1 MVSKKRKAVRKSK
14 DKNILIFLLVISFL
28 AIVDSSYLLY
38 LHYSDIESFCDIN
51 ESLSCDVVNKSEY
64 SEFPPD
70 SGFPV
75 SFMGLLTFLAVFV
88 VEILM
93 LKNKSFKISKYR
105 INKKFFADFL
115 FYLMFASLLFAL
127 YLVYVELF
135 ILYSICILCAA
146 LDILIVATLLCSWK
160 LRKIYL

>member
-1 MVSKKRKAVRKSK
+1 MVSKKRKVERKSK
-14 DKNILIFLLVISFL
+14 DKNILIFMLVVSLLAV
-28 AIVDSSYLLY
+28 VDSSYLLY
-38 LHYSDIESFCDIN
+38 LHYSDIESFCDIS

-75 SFMGLLTFLAVFV
+75 SFMGLLTFLLVFV

-93 LKNKSFKISKYR
+93 LKNKSFKLSKYK
-105 INKKFFADFL
+105 IDKKFFADFL

-127 YLVYVELF
+127 YLVYIELF
-135 ILYSICILCAA
+135 VLFSVCILCAA
-146 LDILIVATLLCSWK
+146 LDILIITTLLSAWK
-160 LRKIYL
+160 LRKIYS